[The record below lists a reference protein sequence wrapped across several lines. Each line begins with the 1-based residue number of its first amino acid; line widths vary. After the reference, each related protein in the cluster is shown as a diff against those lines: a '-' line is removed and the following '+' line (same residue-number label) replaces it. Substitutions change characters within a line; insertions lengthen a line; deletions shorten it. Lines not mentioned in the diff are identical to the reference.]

1 MRKDLRDRTITLIN
15 EFRGDSTEV
24 KFKDFIRFLSDNNEL
39 NLRAH
44 LVHNKY
50 MFGSIV
56 KESLET

>member
-1 MRKDLRDRTITLIN
+1 MRKDLRERTITLIN
-15 EFRGDSTEV
+15 DFRGDNTEV
-24 KFKDFIRFLSDNNEL
+24 KYKDFIRYLSENNEL

-44 LVHNKY
+44 IVQNRY